1 MVDKYI
7 ALLNG
12 IETEVPGT
20 VTGGTAGQAGDIP
33 ALDGTGRFDP
43 SLMPVGVM
51 ADTAALVAHEN
62 IAAGAVVYVRT
73 DGTVANA
80 TAAVSG
86 FGAKGFTLAAYTTG
100 QTALVYFEG
109 RNTSLSGLTP
119 GARYYLSDTTPGAL
133 MATPI
138 DNVGSANAG
147 KLHQYV
153 GSAITATS
161 LNFEPDDVIKL
172 G

>member
-20 VTGGTAGQAGDIP
+20 VTGGTTAQAGDIP
-33 ALDGTGRFDP
+33 ALDPTGRLHP
-43 SLMPVGVM
+43 SLMPVGVG
-51 ADTAALVAHEN
+51 ADAASLTAHEN
-62 IAAGAVVYVRT
+62 LAAGAVVYIRS
-73 DGTVANA
+73 DGTAANA
-80 TAAVSG
+80 TAAVNG
-86 FGAKGFTLAAYTTG
+86 FGAKGFVLASVTAG

-119 GARYYLSDTTPGAL
+119 GARYYLSDTTPGAI

-138 DNVGSANAG
+138 DNVGSGNAG
-147 KLHQYV
+147 KLHQFV
-153 GSAITATS
+153 GTAITATS
-161 LNFEPDDVIKL
+161 LNFEPDDVVRL